1 MNLTLNDNYGLFITA
16 KNGLKS
22 ILKNIVVILKMKL
35 TEFQKKF
42 LTHELKWGVIEIE
55 GTIKERKRQYKE
67 KEIDWGEST
76 FTYIIDKKKEEIQDL
91 KNLAKYFNLDINK
104 Y

>member
-1 MNLTLNDNYGLFITA
+1 MKLNDY
-16 KNGLKS
+16 
-22 ILKNIVVILKMKL
+22 
-35 TEFQKKF
+35 QKKF
-42 LTHELKWGVIEIE
+42 LTHELKWGIKEIE

-91 KNLAKYFNLDINK
+91 KNLANYFNLDINN

>member
-1 MNLTLNDNYGLFITA
+1 MA